1 MVPLSPKKST
11 GGSKNLLN
19 LLTSVHPFLGI
30 FEAAQFFF
38 DFLLT
43 LAKSPVEKSHLT
55 IFSDAP
61 LASFLA
67 WQIWEKSPSIVDV
80 FEALGI
86 IQDTTKHIW
95 AHQPKMFDSTI
106 RHLTIFRERTV
117 NTYTILHY
125 RSLHYTFPYQ
135 PASIYNQH
143 HTTWTNRLGQFF
155 FWSQMMRSM
164 WARSD
169 LLQISRTPICS
180 YSLNMY
186 SNNFSA
192 FPNWIK
198 MVLSEGRVPKI
209 FMVHHQFS
217 WLDMAI
223 CIGLI
228 TTFSDKPKL
237 SHEKYPY
244 PISFYWLVDSFP

>member
-1 MVPLSPKKST
+1 MAPLSPKKST

-125 RSLHYTFPYQ
+125 TFLSSVSLVEAINMGTSPMRMDLSWFIRFFDAAMKLDLESSHFYSKLPRCQQRCQ
-135 PASIYNQH
+135 PVPCR
-143 HTTWTNRLGQFF
+143 TWG
-155 FWSQMMRSM
+155 M
-164 WARSD
+164 
-169 LLQISRTPICS
+169 TP
-180 YSLNMY
+180 
-186 SNNFSA
+186 
-192 FPNWIK
+192 PG
-198 MVLSEGRVPKI
+198 VLSCDRCDGVDLTVVKLGWVSCWH
-209 FMVHHQFS
+209 FCLVVHVVANMHH
-217 WLDMAI
+217 L
-223 CIGLI
+223 
-228 TTFSDKPKL
+228 
-237 SHEKYPY
+237 
-244 PISFYWLVDSFP
+244 LVN

>member
-135 PASIYNQH
+135 PASIYNQQ

-155 FWSQMMRSM
+155 FWFFFLIPNDEVHVSPIGFTANQ
-164 WARSD
+164 SD
-169 LLQISRTPICS
+169 SYLFPIHLTCIPTIFQ
-180 YSLNMY
+180 L
-186 SNNFSA
+186 
-192 FPNWIK
+192 FPIESKWFYLK
-198 MVLSEGRVPKI
+198 VGYPR
-209 FMVHHQFS
+209 FS
-217 WLDMAI
+217 WFI
-223 CIGLI
+223 INFHG
-228 TTFSDKPKL
+228 
-237 SHEKYPY
+237 
-244 PISFYWLVDSFP
+244 